1 MLLIPRQ
8 LQEKKPLGPGQ
19 KGSWRRQAALF
30 QQPEGVAPPL
40 GVPVFSPALFPT
52 GRSVRDQPVLCQS
65 SLTVFQPLS
74 GHSPVVSSSLTREN
88 RESGAA
94 FLEKVYAP
102 NAIISAILAIIHPQQ
117 FRYGM
122 ALNDQLADQEPF
134 KEVMAKWSSCFTG
147 MQVINNRIIGPH
159 RDTGGPYSSLDV
171 IAAVGEFKGGHI
183 HLTNSPYDFR
193 QSPGS
198 ILALAS
204 RVFEHEVMP
213 YEGNR
218 ISFAWFVKDA
228 LYQWAHIPEIPWA
241 QEADI
246 LDRL

>member
-1 MLLIPRQ
+1 MLTIPRQ
-8 LQEKKPLGPGQ
+8 LREKKPLGPGQ
-19 KGSWRRQAALF
+19 KGSWQRQAALF
-30 QQPEGVAPPL
+30 QQPEGVTPPL

-52 GRSVRDQPVLCQS
+52 GRSVRDDSVLCQL
-65 SLTVFQPLS
+65 SLTQCQPLS
-74 GHSPVVSSSLTREN
+74 GHSPVVSGSLTTEN
-88 RESGAA
+88 RESGAE

-171 IAAVGEFKGGHI
+171 IATVGDFKGGHI

-198 ILALAS
+198 VLALAS